1 MEQTRNSRVCYY
13 MTLKCDLDLEVESG
27 YLSRGL
33 CTLSLREHLGEVY
46 SKKFKGFSKHG
57 E

>member
-1 MEQTRNSRVCYY
+1 MEQTRNSRVYYY

-27 YLSRGL
+27 HLSRGL

-46 SKKFKGFSKHG
+46 SKKFKGFSK
-57 E
+57 